1 MTVPTPSFT
10 VTAVDHTGLTVSDID
25 RSIRFWT
32 EVMGFELRRRGHLAG
47 EFATQVTGVDDADIA
62 TAIIAAPGHTIELL
76 QYSSPGMTP
85 DELRSPAAPGTK
97 HLAFTVDDIVAVR
110 ERLADHGWFTRGSVQ
125 TMTEGPRAGT
135 KFLYLH
141 DSDGLT
147 LEFIEP
153 AKEPAPQ

>member
-1 MTVPTPSFT
+1 MTVPTRPFT

-25 RSIRFWT
+25 RSIAFWT
-32 EVMGFELRRRGHLAG
+32 EVMGFEVRRRGHLAG
-47 EFATQVTGVDDADIA
+47 DFAAQVTGVEGADIS

-76 QYSSPGMTP
+76 QYTSPGVAT
-85 DELRSPAAPGTK
+85 DELRSPATPGTK
-97 HLAFTVDDIVAVR
+97 HLAFTVDDIAAVH

-141 DSDGLT
+141 DDDGLT
-147 LEFIEP
+147 LEFIESP
-153 AKEPAPQ
+153 K

>member
-25 RSIRFWT
+25 RSITFWT

-47 EFATQVTGVDDADIA
+47 EFAAQVTGVDDADIS
-62 TAIIAAPGHTIELL
+62 TAIIGAPGHTIELL
-76 QYSSPGMTP
+76 QYTSPGTAP
-85 DELRSPAAPGTK
+85 EELRSPAAPGTK
-97 HLAFTVDDIVAVR
+97 HLAFTVDDIAAVHA
-110 ERLADHGWFTRGSVQ
+110 RLGDGGWFTRGSVQ

-153 AKEPAPQ
+153 ST